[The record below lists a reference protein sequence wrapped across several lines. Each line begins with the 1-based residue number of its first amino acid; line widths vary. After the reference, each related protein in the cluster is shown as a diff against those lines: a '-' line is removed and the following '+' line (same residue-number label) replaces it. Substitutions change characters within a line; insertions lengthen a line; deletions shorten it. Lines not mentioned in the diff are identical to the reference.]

1 VFVRRYNAIFFR
13 KNSTVFGSLC
23 GNSFFKPNECL
34 KMKDIKIKD
43 ESGFPKVL
51 AFVVGL
57 FVLINSLT
65 LDSNICFCATELAD
79 DQDVKVSLDWLME
92 QPAYSKKN
100 YYGMSRWT
108 SWGHTLFSLQQEKL
122 NNDSDPY
129 TFLYREI
136 LSAMSK
142 GQYAHTLLE
151 FDSVLVQLK
160 YDVKTTE
167 RVPLPG

>member
-1 VFVRRYNAIFFR
+1 MFVRRYNAIFFR
-13 KNSTVFGSLC
+13 KNSTVFGSLY

-79 DQDVKVSLDWLME
+79 NQEVRVSLDWLME

-108 SWGHTLFSLQQEKL
+108 S
-122 NNDSDPY
+122 
-129 TFLYREI
+129 
-136 LSAMSK
+136 
-142 GQYAHTLLE
+142 
-151 FDSVLVQLK
+151 
-160 YDVKTTE
+160 
-167 RVPLPG
+167 